1 MAWAHLSVQ
10 RGLPTWRSPL
20 SQVCTAPVLCG
31 LTVTGSGRL
40 WGHYRAT
47 QRFCPPTVST
57 HSPHLPTDLRHL
69 ESAWGSR
76 HPRFLGLPGALT
88 RLGGTPPPPPW
99 SCRGSSRLSPGQ
111 PCLPGCRPGFP
122 DSVARQ
128 PHAASRARRGAPLPG
143 QPPTSLLLLLSASQ
157 DFRAPKT
164 LEVALALLLRCLQR
178 PWHPLA
184 SCTPC
189 AQGVPSL
196 VVRCTRSLLA
206 PLVGS
211 GRPGAAPCARSL
223 PYPPVAVS
231 SRGAGCCPF
240 CLCAPDTSRDQ
251 RLPGHL
257 HVCPSTTDL
266 RSHRRGAARCGVGG
280 AGLALGSLWALGCY
294 CRTRLPLSRL
304 ELSVFC

>member
-99 SCRGSSRLSPGQ
+99 SCRGSSRLSPGELASVSGAALPSWLQ
-111 PCLPGCRPGFP
+111 TRFSRLRRAAAPRCFQSQAGCSPAWAATHLSAPAPLRFPGLPGP
-122 DSVARQ
+122 
-128 PHAASRARRGAPLPG
+128 
-143 QPPTSLLLLLSASQ
+143 
-157 DFRAPKT
+157 
-164 LEVALALLLRCLQR
+164 
-178 PWHPLA
+178 
-184 SCTPC
+184 
-189 AQGVPSL
+189 
-196 VVRCTRSLLA
+196 
-206 PLVGS
+206 
-211 GRPGAAPCARSL
+211 
-223 PYPPVAVS
+223 
-231 SRGAGCCPF
+231 
-240 CLCAPDTSRDQ
+240 
-251 RLPGHL
+251 
-257 HVCPSTTDL
+257 
-266 RSHRRGAARCGVGG
+266 
-280 AGLALGSLWALGCY
+280 
-294 CRTRLPLSRL
+294 
-304 ELSVFC
+304 